1 MIILAIGE
9 DSMST
14 NDPVDSMSVSRGF
27 HPPSQ
32 RTLRCKDVPSVE
44 EVITD
49 NASSSLPLRH
59 YHFPSEGR
67 RSTGTTSHVPLEF
80 GRRQCA
86 APLGA
91 SADSCS
97 VPGSSWQDAA

>member
-1 MIILAIGE
+1 
-9 DSMST
+9 MST
-14 NDPVDSMSVSRGF
+14 NDPVDSMSISRGF

-32 RTLRCKDVPSVE
+32 RTLRCKGRGSDNA
-44 EVITD
+44 ITD

-91 SADSCS
+91 TGSADSCS
-97 VPGSSWQDAA
+97 VPGSWQDAA